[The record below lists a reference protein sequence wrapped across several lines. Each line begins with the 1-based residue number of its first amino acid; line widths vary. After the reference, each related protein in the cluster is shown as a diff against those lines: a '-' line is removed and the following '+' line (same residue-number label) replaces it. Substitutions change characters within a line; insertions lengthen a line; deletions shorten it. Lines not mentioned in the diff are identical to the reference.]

1 MKALLLFAIT
11 LHAATAIVESR
22 GEARIQVPNHREV
35 LLMDFRTASI
45 EAWKVKKATLALH
58 VKEGSQP
65 KTILLSTIPS
75 RWTEED
81 PSPAAKGLFQQS
93 KRFPTKEMGE
103 GWIGVEVAPEFVE
116 AMAAGKSYGLAVE
129 QEGFK
134 LHGRGPA
141 YFSFQF
147 LVEGEPRP

>member
-1 MKALLLFAIT
+1 MKSLLLFAFA

-22 GEARIQVPNHREV
+22 GEARIQVPDHGEM

-45 EAWKVKKATLALH
+45 ETWKVKKATLALH
-58 VKEGSQP
+58 LREGSPP
-65 KTILLSTIPS
+65 KTVLLSTIPS

-81 PSPAAKGLFQQS
+81 PSPAAKGLFVQS
-93 KRFPTKEMGE
+93 RRFPTRDMGE

-116 AMAAGKSYGLAVE
+116 AMAGGKSFGLAVE
-129 QEGFK
+129 QDGFK

-141 YFSFQF
+141 YYSFQF